1 MPRSPEAIA
10 RAQANYLLR
19 HPERRKAT
27 LKKYYEANKERE
39 LERVRQWER
48 DNRERH
54 LERLRLYKR
63 GNPIHIASVLDWQ
76 KRNPQKVRAYK
87 ANTRSNRKKGIGKL
101 PSDITVKLYTLQHG
115 RCAYCPTKLTRYHL
129 DHIVPIARG
138 GLNIETNVQLLCQKC
153 NQSKSDRDPIEFVQS
168 RGLLL

>member
-10 RAQANYLLR
+10 RAKANYLLR

-27 LKKYYEANKERE
+27 QKKYYQMNKQRERARLKKWQEENKERY
-39 LERVRQWER
+39 LEWRR
-48 DNRERH
+48 N
-54 LERLRLYKR
+54 YKR
-63 GNPIHIASVLDWQ
+63 GNPTHIASVLDWQ

-87 ANTRSNRKKGIGKL
+87 ANTRTNRKNGIGTL
-101 PSDITVKLYTLQHG
+101 PSGITEKLYALQHG
-115 RCAYCPTKLTRYHL
+115 RCAYCPAKLTPFHL

-138 GLNIETNVQLLCQKC
+138 GLNIEGNVQLLCQKC

-168 RGLLL
+168 RGLLI